1 MLGRVTI
8 VDGRKMKTI
17 VGAAALAASIL
28 ITSSA
33 APGDD
38 GAPAKDNKRPS
49 WAKVVVNQSPPKA
62 GAYYKGISRTAFSNS
77 KWPQTR

>member
-1 MLGRVTI
+1 MTTVE
-8 VDGRKMKTI
+8 GRKMKTI

-33 APGDD
+33 ALGDD

-49 WAKVVVNQSPPKA
+49 WAKVVVNQPPPKA
-62 GAYYKGISRTAFSNS
+62 GAYYKGVSRTTFGNLE
-77 KWPQTR
+77 WPQTR

>member
-1 MLGRVTI
+1 VTT
-8 VDGRKMKTI
+8 VEGRKMKTI

-33 APGDD
+33 ALGDD

-49 WAKVVVNQSPPKA
+49 WAKVVVNQPPPKA
-62 GAYYKGISRTAFSNS
+62 GAYYKGVSRTTFGNLE
-77 KWPQTR
+77 WPQTR